1 MIHIV
6 CYLHG
11 GDPGREGRQL
21 WSFAWP
27 PCTALGL
34 IPWPACLS
42 VWSSSFH
49 PLSCHSLCS
58 LPFCLL
64 PQHPQPSSSSP
75 SHSSPTFLSCH
86 PSPLASSSSHYPPP
100 PSLPPRLPS
109 EALHWIFHHKPP
121 AACQSQR
128 KLPPEAPTEGPA
140 SDIKRGITAK
150 KEDRTEMG
158 RDRQWASRCEI
169 SWSFCPIFNKRQN
182 CPEELIAFNFL

>member
-64 PQHPQPSSSSP
+64 PQHP
-75 SHSSPTFLSCH
+75 PTFILLSFTLISH
-86 PSPLASSSSHYPPP
+86 LPLMSPLLSLFLFLPPTPPSPPP
-100 PSLPPRLPS
+100 PPPRLPS

-150 KEDRTEMG
+150 KKGERTEMG
-158 RDRQWASRCEI
+158 RDRQWASCCEI
-169 SWSFCPIFNKRQN
+169 SWSFCPIF
-182 CPEELIAFNFL
+182 